1 MARASKHG
9 NNKTGPSLVRYWSQD
24 HRTKNKERRI
34 EKCNGTRFLTQ
45 WTKDLAAWK
54 AKHK

>member
-9 NNKTGPSLVRYWSQD
+9 NNKTGPSFVRYWAKDQ
-24 HRTKNKERRI
+24 RTRNKERRI

-45 WTKDLAAWK
+45 WTKELTAWK